1 MAWCL
6 LALLA
11 LGGLATGCGSRPAGT
26 PQAQRTGTTSGQP
39 GHLLDYWSRQ
49 RLLAARPMGA
59 AGEAAVP
66 LAPEATPLAPLVTP
80 SAHPAQI
87 EAARVGALFE
97 NDVTGNHFCT
107 ASVVASPG
115 HDLVMTAAHCVNDG
129 RGHDKA
135 DIVFIPGYAD
145 GAEPYGA
152 WTPRRVVVDPKWAQ
166 GSDPDYDVGFV
177 VLSSR
182 NGKNIQDVLG
192 ADEIAFNAGF
202 AHLVRVTGYPSS
214 DDAPVTCRNWTTEHS
229 ATQLRFACRG
239 FYGGTSGSPW
249 MTTEPRQIVGVI
261 GGYQEGGATDSVSYS
276 AYLGG
281 AIQRLYEEA
290 KSAG

>member
-1 MAWCL
+1 MAWRTAWCL
-6 LALLA
+6 LALIA
-11 LGGLATGCGSRPAGT
+11 LGALISGCGSQAVDT
-26 PQAQRTGTTSGQP
+26 PQAQGNKTTSGQP
-39 GHLLDYWSRQ
+39 GHVLDYWSRQ
-49 RLLAARPMGA
+49 RLLMARPMGA
-59 AGEAAVP
+59 AGEVVP
-66 LAPEATPLAPLVTP
+66 APGVTP
-80 SAHPAQI
+80 SAHPAQV

-115 HDLVMTAAHCVNDG
+115 RDLVMTAAHCVNDG

-135 DIVFIPGYAD
+135 DIVFIPGYAH
-145 GAEPYGA
+145 GATPYGV
-152 WTPRRVVVDPKWAQ
+152 WTPRRVVVDSKWAH

-177 VLSSR
+177 VLNSR

-192 ADEIAFNAGF
+192 ANEIAFNTGF
-202 AHLVRVTGYPSS
+202 AHLVRVTGYPNS

-229 ATQLRFACRG
+229 TTQLRFACSG

-249 MTTEPRQIVGVI
+249 MTAEARQIVGVI

-276 AYLGG
+276 VYLGDG
-281 AIQRLYEEA
+281 IQRLYEEA
-290 KSAG
+290 QSRG